1 MNVPNFLLICLIV
14 APLFAHIRRWKPQA
28 LFAIAALIYGGLG
41 IAPNIETQIVLS
53 DPRGLAA
60 HDADTY
66 YTVTTAGLSLVFA
79 LIMTTCALVTWFQV
93 KFGAM
98 RFPRITN
105 LLFWLLH
112 ISLICSN
119 WPHLISL
126 LNLSKPT
133 RYIEYSVAFETV
145 NQISTLGMLVALL
158 SLLSL
163 LLLLVWSVASSWKEG
178 RIS

>member
-93 KFGAM
+93 QFGAM
-98 RFPRITN
+98 RFPRITT

-119 WPHLISL
+119 WPHLVL
-126 LNLSKPT
+126 VFGFPKPT
-133 RYIEYSVAFETV
+133 RYIEYAEIFEAI
-145 NQISTLGMLVALL
+145 NLISSSGMLFALA

-163 LLLLVWSVASSWKEG
+163 FLLLVWSGARSWKEG
-178 RIS
+178 RPG